1 MVFYTI
7 TGTYNGVSSPI
18 VFVSSYSEKDQTVGT
33 NNLTRGEG
41 VITSTAS
48 ASGSGVNLSE
58 VLKNV
63 FQSLINAVTKNVKPD
78 LNPNEKGPVY
88 TIIDSSINLVVT
100 IIDKNNLKT
109 IIPMNFNINTKNLLS
124 IGSSA
129 TRGSSGTLS
138 ATSASISGTLGQL
151 LLLLDKQ
158 IPTIIANTNNVDKT
172 QYGPIGPTGSPPP
185 PPLHLTGPHGPTGP
199 HGL

>member
-1 MVFYTI
+1 MSRNNIISGDINTNCF
-7 TGTYNGVSSPI
+7 SSR
-18 VFVSSYSEKDQTVGT
+18 T
-33 NNLTRGEG
+33 
-41 VITSTAS
+41 TSTSINATKSTFTLNASAS
-48 ASGSGVNLSE
+48 ASGSGANLSE

-63 FQSLINAVTKNVKPD
+63 FQSLIDAVTKNVKPD

-129 TRGSSGTLS
+129 TIGSSGTLS

-158 IPTIIANTNNVDKT
+158 IPTISSSLNSGIQFIDIVR
-172 QYGPIGPTGSPPP
+172 
-185 PPLHLTGPHGPTGP
+185 
-199 HGL
+199 

>member
-1 MVFYTI
+1 MSRNNIISGDINANCF
-7 TGTYNGVSSPI
+7 SSR
-18 VFVSSYSEKDQTVGT
+18 T
-33 NNLTRGEG
+33 
-41 VITSTAS
+41 TSTSINATKSTFTLNASAS
-48 ASGSGVNLSE
+48 ASGSGANLSE

-63 FQSLINAVTKNVKPD
+63 FQSLIDAVTKNVKPD

-129 TRGSSGTLS
+129 TRGSNVTLS
-138 ATSASISGTLGQL
+138 ATSASISGTFGQL

-158 IPTIIANTNNVDKT
+158 IPTISSSLN
-172 QYGPIGPTGSPPP
+172 S
-185 PPLHLTGPHGPTGP
+185 
-199 HGL
+199 GLQFIDIVR